1 MRTFSELSE
10 KEQAT
15 LVRARLKIYSHRVYR
30 YIDDNDDDYIDDEN
44 DDEDGIGAVDCRWV
58 IWYDCLFYIFINSF
72 IDLLID
78 NHQLIIITG
87 LLSLPSSLLLL

>member
-30 YIDDNDDDYIDDEN
+30 YDDDDDDDDDEN
-44 DDEDGIGAVDCRWV
+44 DDDDDIGAVDCR
-58 IWYDCLFYIFINSF
+58 
-72 IDLLID
+72 
-78 NHQLIIITG
+78 
-87 LLSLPSSLLLL
+87 

>member
-44 DDEDGIGAVDCRWV
+44 DDEDGIGAVDCR
-58 IWYDCLFYIFINSF
+58 
-72 IDLLID
+72 
-78 NHQLIIITG
+78 
-87 LLSLPSSLLLL
+87 